1 MASKRAVLLV
11 GALVLAVCGCR
22 SINKVHIEPSQP
34 QELAPEDAQKQ
45 LAEGAALYNQQ
56 PRSVAM
62 VTSAARLL
70 EQAAHTLRD
79 NYDAQW
85 QAAQAQAFLAENES
99 QSQARRESA
108 QHGIVFARRAR
119 ELRPESVE
127 GLYWYALNV
136 GLLADVD
143 RTYGLDA
150 VSEMAAALK
159 RAIEVDERYDL
170 GGPLRMMGI
179 LYLRTPLPPASI
191 GSTRKGL
198 RLLERAVDL
207 FPEYPENYLYLAE
220 ALRDS
225 GRVDESQAA
234 IRKVWEA
241 KPWPDRQYESEV
253 WKARAIHLRDHP
265 DKP

>member
-1 MASKRAVLLV
+1 MASKRAVLLM
-11 GALVLAVCGCR
+11 GALIVAVCGCR
-22 SINKVHIEPSQP
+22 SINKVHIDARQP
-34 QELAPEDAQKQ
+34 QELAPEEAQRQ
-45 LAEGAALYNQQ
+45 LEEGVALYDQQ
-56 PRSVAM
+56 PRSVAT

-70 EQAAHTLRD
+70 EQAARTLHD
-79 NYDAQW
+79 DYDAQW
-85 QAAQAQAFLAENES
+85 QAAQALAFLAENELRP
-99 QSQARRESA
+99 QIRRVSA

-150 VSEMAAALK
+150 VNEMAAALK
-159 RAIEVDERYDL
+159 RAIEFDERYDL
-170 GGPLRMMGI
+170 AGPLRVMGI

-198 RLLERAVDL
+198 RLLQRAVEL

-225 GRVDESQAA
+225 GRVDESQEA
-234 IRKVWEA
+234 IRKVLES
-241 KPWPDRQYESEV
+241 KPWPDRQFESEV
-253 WKARAIHLRDHP
+253 WKARAIKLRDHP